1 MGMNG
6 SLVAYPHSPRVSA
19 DSDGGR
25 YAEGRHLVEQFAANF
40 CLGPLI
46 GQSPGAKSPAGLGA
60 THVAA
65 RSAAHHLSRRA
76 RMRSHSA
83 ALLPRPVSIP
93 SSRRTW
99 ANFAGSAKRL
109 SAIICRKAAIPISE
123 PDSGQPAAAHP
134 QGHIDR
140 KRCERRPGLHSP
152 PVVGFLKGLPGA
164 GHRAHG
170 SRFGGGIEHREARH
184 HLIAG
189 SAPGRGFYQA

>member
-1 MGMNG
+1 MLAVYHSRPEDLSRTRQIGARFPSDWGPWGAG
-6 SLVAYPHSPRVSA
+6 SGVVS
-19 DSDGGR
+19 
-25 YAEGRHLVEQFAANF
+25 
-40 CLGPLI
+40 
-46 GQSPGAKSPAGLGA
+46 AGLGA
-60 THVAA
+60 THVAT

-83 ALLPRPVSIP
+83 ALLSRPGSIP

-99 ANFAGSAKRL
+99 ANFVGSAKRL
-109 SAIICRKAAIPISE
+109 SPIICRKAAIPISE